1 MLELY
6 DEAEDVASFQKSP
19 LPCQLYFQVMTNLV
33 ILDGSQHI
41 LEPRSKKNRILESFK
56 TQNKQT

>member
-33 ILDGSQHI
+33 ILDGSRHI
-41 LEPRSKKNRILESFK
+41 LEPRSKKTGFESSK

>member
-19 LPCQLYFQVMTNLV
+19 LQGPFYFQVMTNLV
-33 ILDGSQHI
+33 TLDGGQHI
-41 LEPRSKKNRILESFK
+41 LEPAS
-56 TQNKQT
+56 NK

>member
-19 LPCQLYFQVMTNLV
+19 LQGQLYFQVMTNLV
-33 ILDGSQHI
+33 ILDGGQHI
-41 LEPRSKKNRILESFK
+41 LEPGSKKQKF
-56 TQNKQT
+56 